1 MRYKILIED
10 RNLFSV
16 TLDVLDNPE
25 NDSAAGIR
33 KWKKIGSNLSFFK
46 LGVCSER
53 TLISAVKSSSLS
65 ATIKLLEPV
74 GLGGNKL
81 KGKFGR
87 LFKSSSDSL
96 RVYKV
101 IIETNQLIKRNS
113 IFQPNQCPFIFF
125 EQSFASVVVKDL
137 KLLMWIH

>member
-25 NDSAAGIR
+25 NDSAAGIT
-33 KWKKIGSNLSFFK
+33 KWKKIGTNVSFFK

-101 IIETNQLIKRNS
+101 IETNQLIKRNS
-113 IFQPNQCPFIFF
+113 IFQPNQGLFIFC

-137 KLLMWIH
+137 KLLMLIH